1 MHLYPKSCRCATLC
15 KSSNVQL
22 STNNSAALSTNR
34 QAQPP
39 HVQLYISHNF
49 FTLSHSLLGDFEYF
63 HFQVCNTVQEQQ
75 CNTVNEQKCETKY
88 ETVNEQQCSTVQ
100 EQQCNT
106 VNEQQCST
114 VNEQQCSTVQE
125 QQCRTVQDTV
135 NEQVRSIS

>member
-1 MHLYPKSCRCATLC
+1 MFNCQRTTVQHCQRTGKLNRPM
-15 KSSNVQL
+15 SN
-22 STNNSAALSTNR
+22 
-34 QAQPP
+34 
-39 HVQLYISHNF
+39 YIYLIIF
-49 FTLSHSLLGDFEYF
+49 FTLSHSLLGELEYF

-135 NEQVRSIS
+135 NEQVRSMSCGFTYFPTYV